1 VAVGTGVLVLLSSG
15 IPLAACG
22 TTSSAAPTGRPTVG
36 RTDAVAVVDDADP
49 SAPATEATRLP
60 ARAGRVLSAAQVRA
74 VLLTTRD
81 LGDGWT
87 QWDVEPR
94 PATRT
99 TPARCARTLAAMHG
113 KPPGPQAGRSL
124 SAGRIGPYVSE
135 SVTSLPTAALGR
147 LTMLTEGLTSCSRY
161 QQTVRGVGAFA
172 VTVTPARAPALGDRA
187 AAFRITQT
195 TTSTRYVVDYLAVA
209 VGHNLLVLQ
218 AGGWSPMTPDD
229 LRDLVAKSLAKLSTV

>member
-1 VAVGTGVLVLLSSG
+1 VAVGAGVLILLSACL
-15 IPLAACG
+15 PLSACG
-22 TTSSAAPTGRPTVG
+22 TSSSPAPAGRPTG
-36 RTDAVAVVDDADP
+36 GHPDAATVVDVADP
-49 SAPATEATRLP
+49 SAAPSGAIPLP
-60 ARAGRVLSAAQVRA
+60 TRAGRVLSAAQVQA
-74 VLLTTRD
+74 VLLSTRD

-87 QWDVEPR
+87 QWDGKQV

-113 KPPGPQAGRSL
+113 KPPGPHAARSL
-124 SAGRIGPYVSE
+124 AAGRIGPYVSE

-147 LTMLTEGLTSCSRY
+147 LKMLTEGMASCASY
-161 QQTVRGVGAFA
+161 QQTLPGIGAFA
-172 VTVTPARAPALGDRA
+172 VTVTPTRAPALGDRA

-229 LRDLVAKSLAKLSTV
+229 LHDLVTKGLAKLGAV